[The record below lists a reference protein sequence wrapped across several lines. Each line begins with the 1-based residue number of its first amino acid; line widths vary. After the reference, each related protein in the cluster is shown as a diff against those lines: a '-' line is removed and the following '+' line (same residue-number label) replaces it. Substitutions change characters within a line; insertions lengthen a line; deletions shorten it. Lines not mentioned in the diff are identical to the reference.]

1 MEAIHSHPFYEF
13 AILLLISAILASLGK
28 ILKQPIIISFIAV
41 GILIGPEV
49 LDLLQSREQI
59 ELLAEIGIAILLFIV
74 GLKLDLNLIKSTGP
88 VAFITGI
95 GQIIFTAGFGYLIA
109 ISLNFSVVHSIYIA
123 VALTFSSTIII
134 VKMLSDKNEIDKLHG
149 QIAMGFLIVQDIAV
163 VITMIVLS
171 AFGETGG
178 ETNIGSQLLMVL
190 LKGIAFIAIII
201 LLIKYVIDSALRKLA
216 RNKELLVL
224 SSIAWAVTLAAAGDY
239 LGFGL
244 EVGAFV
250 AGMSLA
256 STHYREII
264 SGRLESIRDF
274 MLLFFFINLGADIEL
289 SILGD
294 QLIPAILFSLFVLIG
309 NPIIVMVI
317 MGIMGYK
324 KRVSFLAGLTVA
336 QISEFSLILAALGLS
351 NGHIDEETLGLITLV
366 GLITIGLSTYI
377 ILYSGPIFQKLSPLL
392 SIFEKKEPTK
402 GKEDETPE
410 TIDYI
415 IIGVGSFGQHL
426 AENLLENNHNIMIV
440 DFDPEVVNHWL
451 DKGIKAEY
459 ADAQDP
465 ELPSLL
471 PIKNTN
477 HIISTSTN
485 VETNIRLLKFME
497 ENNFEGKITTL
508 AQSDND
514 EEKLKECGSYTVLRP
529 FKEAA
534 TKILENSN

>member
-1 MEAIHSHPFYEF
+1 MSMEVIHSHPFYQI
-13 AILLLISAILASLGK
+13 AILLLISAILAALGR

-41 GILIGPEV
+41 GIIIGPEI

-109 ISLNFSVVHSIYIA
+109 IALGFSSIHSIYIA

-163 VITMIVLS
+163 IITLIVLS
-171 AFGETGG
+171 AFGETGE
-178 ETNIGSQLLMVL
+178 ETNIGNQLLMVF
-190 LKGIAFIAIII
+190 LKGLAFIA
-201 LLIKYVIDSALRKLA
+201 VITFLMKFVIASTLRKLA
-216 RNKELLVL
+216 KNKELLVL
-224 SSIAWAVTLAAAGDY
+224 SSIAWAVTLAAVGDY

-264 SGRLESIRDF
+264 SGRLESLRDF

-289 SILGD
+289 SILGN
-294 QLIPAILFSLFVLIG
+294 QLVPAILFSLFVLIG
-309 NPIIVMVI
+309 NPIIVMII
-317 MGIMGYK
+317 MGVMGYK

-336 QISEFSLILAALGLS
+336 QISEFSLILAALGMS

-377 ILYSGPIFQKLSPLL
+377 ILYSGLFL
-392 SIFEKKEPTK
+392 
-402 GKEDETPE
+402 
-410 TIDYI
+410 
-415 IIGVGSFGQHL
+415 
-426 AENLLENNHNIMIV
+426 
-440 DFDPEVVNHWL
+440 
-451 DKGIKAEY
+451 
-459 ADAQDP
+459 
-465 ELPSLL
+465 
-471 PIKNTN
+471 KNYR
-477 HIISTSTN
+477 H
-485 VETNIRLLKFME
+485 F
-497 ENNFEGKITTL
+497 
-508 AQSDND
+508 
-514 EEKLKECGSYTVLRP
+514 
-529 FKEAA
+529 
-534 TKILENSN
+534 